1 MTARKR
7 DVVLGELG
15 AVLLVASLVVGAT
28 RMAAHVHHSQDI
40 VAGVLI
46 ADLAVGIA
54 SATWLWARTRLPARL
69 TLPAAV

>member
-28 RMAAHVHHSQDI
+28 RMAAHVHHGQDI
-40 VAGVLI
+40 LAGVMI
-46 ADLAVGIA
+46 AALAVGIA
-54 SATWLWARTRLPARL
+54 SATWLWARPRMPARL
-69 TLPAAV
+69 TQPAAV